1 MSLNCN
7 YLQLDMLQLSE
18 VTVGRSYSCLW
29 LQLAEVTVVCGYSL
43 QKLQLTFYTR
53 FQNGPRALT
62 WGQLFWSN
70 ATCRRIWTK
79 YLPQWRC
86 LTCPQCLWSSERGSS
101 REQAVPAGN
110 SPLRVSST
118 AFVGFEGRM
127 EPLFQLWSLW
137 NMLCPCIGLVI
148 DKILDKNWF
157 VEIGFVQ
164 EACWTCRA
172 IFSCNQ
178 CFGYPQKI
186 LLQICCV
193 KTLPDLTREEG
204 HIR

>member
-101 REQAVPAGN
+101 REQAVPAG
-110 SPLRVSST
+110 SSHQKVSST
-118 AFVGFEGRM
+118 AQEGLDFGIVLCYRRLFVRYIS
-127 EPLFQLWSLW
+127 LF
-137 NMLCPCIGLVI
+137 VT
-148 DKILDKNWF
+148 LDRTKHF
-157 VEIGFVQ
+157 VFWYFAWRWCG
-164 EACWTCRA
+164 AWR
-172 IFSCNQ
+172 
-178 CFGYPQKI
+178 
-186 LLQICCV
+186 
-193 KTLPDLTREEG
+193 R
-204 HIR
+204 

>member
-86 LTCPQCLWSSERGSS
+86 LTCPQCLWSSERGEFGFWRSDDIKAVFSPGSS

-127 EPLFQLWSLW
+127 EPLFS
-137 NMLCPCIGLVI
+137 CDPC
-148 DKILDKNWF
+148 
-157 VEIGFVQ
+157 EICS
-164 EACWTCRA
+164 AHA
-172 IFSCNQ
+172 
-178 CFGYPQKI
+178 
-186 LLQICCV
+186 
-193 KTLPDLTREEG
+193 
-204 HIR
+204 